1 MLAVEGNYGDIVHS
15 LEAIQQCGGCS
26 APIALHPVPR
36 SGRLYGQKTEIDV
49 EPTSDEPSTGELDSQ
64 ESISSDEAD
73 SENYGVE
80 NSVARESQGQ
90 EEDATIGAIKSYS
103 TTKTPW
109 YRRMPFT
116 STSD

>member
-1 MLAVEGNYGDIVHS
+1 L
-15 LEAIQQCGGCS
+15 
-26 APIALHPVPR
+26 PR

-49 EPTSDEPSTGELDSQ
+49 EPTGDGSSTGELESQ
-64 ESISSDEAD
+64 ESISSDGTD
-73 SENYGVE
+73 SENYGIE